1 VALVDDKLQLFLLP
15 FCINAALGVPDD
27 PYSTGKLFA
36 FQGNVVKGVGSL
48 VHIPDNCF
56 NLTTR
61 ILVPT
66 VASARALM
74 AADTNPA
81 ITFGSYA
88 AGTADTNKV
97 RSRKV
102 CAIPTKYAGYFLSQ
116 DDGENPEGIS
126 MSSSS
131 SWKQITMQ
139 LLSNH

>member
-1 VALVDDKLQLFLLP
+1 M
-15 FCINAALGVPDD
+15 GVPDD

-48 VHIPDNCF
+48 VHIPDNRF

-61 ILVPT
+61 IVVPT

-81 ITFGSYA
+81 ITFGPYA

-116 DDGENPEGIS
+116 DNGVEP
-126 MSSSS
+126 
-131 SWKQITMQ
+131 
-139 LLSNH
+139 